1 MHSIQIL
8 KNMENK
14 VVMHWKKYS
23 QDQNWITMNKYP
35 NGIRILTNDDI
46 SPGHLI
52 SIKDMEPKKMDHRFK
67 QQIRRG
73 VIASH
78 TRIKDDNVFEE
89 LMVDVSNGL
98 SEWYS

>member
-1 MHSIQIL
+1 MNWG
-8 KNMENK
+8 KN
-14 VVMHWKKYS
+14 S

-35 NGIRILTNDDI
+35 NGISILTNDDI
-46 SPGHLI
+46 SPEHLI
-52 SIKDMEPKKMDHRFK
+52 SIKDMEPKKLDHRFK
-67 QQIRRG
+67 QQVRRG